1 MQQEHL
7 AIQDVIQ
14 QRLSAIEQKHDVR
27 ILLAIESGS
36 RAWGF
41 SSPDSDWDVRFI
53 YVHQAPWYLSVHGG
67 RDVIETG
74 IEQHPLGEL
83 DINGWELRKSLQ
95 LLHKSNPAL
104 LEWLQSP
111 IIYRKDEAAF
121 ARYAQLAQEFFKPQ
135 ASFHHY
141 VSMAHT
147 NQREFSQKEL
157 VKLKKYLYVLRPIF
171 ACLWM
176 EKFNAMPPI
185 EFPRLLDELL
195 PSGELRREIDEL
207 LRKKRLAG
215 ESEVAPKIPAISLFI
230 EAELARLKQ
239 VHFPVTEVG
248 TQHYAACDQFLMNAV
263 MERSYSIN
271 RT

>member
-1 MQQEHL
+1 MMQHENLEVQH
-7 AIQDVIQ
+7 VIQ
-14 QRLSAIEQKHDVR
+14 QRLSAIEEKHDVR

-53 YVHQAPWYLSVHGG
+53 YVHRTPWYLSVHAG

-111 IIYRKDEAAF
+111 IVYRKDEAAF
-121 ARYAQLAQEFFKPQ
+121 ERYVQLAQEFFKPQ

-147 NQREFSQKEL
+147 NQREFLQKEL
-157 VKLKKYLYVLRPIF
+157 VKLKKYLYVLHPIF

-176 EKFNAMPPI
+176 EKFNTMPPI
-185 EFPRLLDELL
+185 EFPRLLDQLL
-195 PSGELRREIDEL
+195 PSGELRHEIDEL

-215 ESEVAPKIPAISLFI
+215 ESEVAPQIPAISQFI
-230 EAELARLKQ
+230 KIELARLKQ
-239 VHFPVTEVG
+239 VHFAIAEIKK
-248 TQHYAACDQFLMNAV
+248 QQYADCDQFLMDTVVRA
-263 MERSYSIN
+263 
-271 RT
+271 T